1 MFQTRYRF
9 HKEIYNHKTVKLIEL
24 MLGDALLSANDHFN
38 FGEVSKTAEFKSLD
52 DSIYSK
58 ILNSDI
64 NDLRTSKEIQK
75 D

>member
-38 FGEVSKTAEFKSLD
+38 FGEVSKTAEFKTQ
-52 DSIYSK
+52 
-58 ILNSDI
+58 
-64 NDLRTSKEIQK
+64 R
-75 D
+75 